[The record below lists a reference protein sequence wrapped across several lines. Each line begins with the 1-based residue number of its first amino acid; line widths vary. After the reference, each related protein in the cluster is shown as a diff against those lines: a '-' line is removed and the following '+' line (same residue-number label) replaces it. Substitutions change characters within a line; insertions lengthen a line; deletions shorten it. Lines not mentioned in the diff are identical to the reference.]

1 LLPLS
6 EPARFPALA
15 CLSGPAGLIS
25 PDFTTPPALP
35 VVSIAVMSRRTSFCG
50 MPKSS
55 MFADMPLDN
64 RTVVQFSTVA
74 AIAGFSGCL
83 KRCQVG
89 TIYRNDLK
97 FRRGWQFCNIE
108 PKICQHD

>member
-64 RTVVQFSTVA
+64 RTVVQFTTVA
-74 AIAGFSGCL
+74 AIAGFFRLLETSPS
-83 KRCQVG
+83 
-89 TIYRNDLK
+89 RNDLK
-97 FRRGWQFCNIE
+97 FRRSWQFCNIE